1 MYYTIVE
8 SVLLLLWW
16 INDNK
21 QERETVSARADLLTT
36 GANHLES
43 KPKEQMRDPVYM
55 IGHYTAW

>member
-1 MYYTIVE
+1 MGHTMVKSE
-8 SVLLLLWW
+8 LFLLWW

-55 IGHYTAW
+55 IGYYTTW

>member
-1 MYYTIVE
+1 MVK

-21 QERETVSARADLLTT
+21 QDRETVSARANLLTT

-55 IGHYTAW
+55 IGYYTTW

>member
-1 MYYTIVE
+1 MDHTVVK

-21 QERETVSARADLLTT
+21 EDRETVSARANLLTT

-55 IGHYTAW
+55 IGYYTTW